1 MLLVGLTGGIG
12 SGKST
17 VGRALV
23 ERGAV
28 LVDADEIVRRLQSP
42 GTNVF
47 AEMVERF
54 GSGIVAADGT
64 LDRQAVAEI
73 VFNDEAALADL
84 GAIVHPRVHEEIER
98 RVAEQVDTDNVVVL
112 DIPLLGEAGW
122 PGLQGTIVVDL
133 HPDTAVSRLVEH
145 RGFTEADALA
155 RIDAQI
161 GRSARLGMADFVVE
175 NSGPLEDLETEI
187 ERLWEWI
194 GSLEQR

>member
-1 MLLVGLTGGIG
+1 MILVGLTGGIG

-28 LVDADEIVRRLQSP
+28 LVDADEIVHRLQSP

-54 GSGIVAADGT
+54 GDGIVAEDGS
-64 LDRQAVAEI
+64 LDRAAVAAI
-73 VFNDEAALADL
+73 VFNDADALADL
-84 GAIVHPRVHEEIER
+84 GSIVHPRVHEEIER
-98 RVAEQVDTDNVVVL
+98 RVAEQVDGDNVVVL

-133 HPDTAVSRLVEH
+133 EPDVAVSRLVEH
-145 RGFTEADALA
+145 RGFDEGDARA

-161 GRSARLGMADFVVE
+161 GREERLAMADFVFD
-175 NSGPLEDLETEI
+175 NSGAPDDLGPEI
-187 ERLWEWI
+187 DRLWGWI
-194 GSLEQR
+194 SSLGQR

>member
-1 MLLVGLTGGIG
+1 MLVGLTGGIG

-161 GRSARLGMADFVVE
+161 GRSERLEMADFVVE

>member
-1 MLLVGLTGGIG
+1 MILVGLTGGIG

-28 LVDADEIVRRLQSP
+28 LVDADEIVHRLQSP

-54 GSGIVAADGT
+54 GDGIVAEDGS
-64 LDRQAVAEI
+64 LDRAAVAAI
-73 VFNDEAALADL
+73 VFNDADALADL
-84 GAIVHPRVHEEIER
+84 GSIVHPRVHEEIER
-98 RVAEQVDTDNVVVL
+98 RVAEQVDGDNVVVL

-133 HPDTAVSRLVEH
+133 DPDVAVSRLVEH
-145 RGFTEADALA
+145 RGFDEGDARA

-161 GRSARLGMADFVVE
+161 GREERLAMADFVVD
-175 NSGPLEDLETEI
+175 NSGAPDDLGPEI
-187 ERLWEWI
+187 DRLWGWI
-194 GSLEQR
+194 SSLGQR

>member
-1 MLLVGLTGGIG
+1 MLVGLTGGIG

-161 GRSARLGMADFVVE
+161 GRSERLGMADFVVE

>member
-161 GRSARLGMADFVVE
+161 GRSERLGMADFVVE

>member
-122 PGLQGTIVVDL
+122 TELQGTIVVDL

-161 GRSARLGMADFVVE
+161 GRSERLEMADFVVE

>member
-1 MLLVGLTGGIG
+1 M
-12 SGKST
+12 
-17 VGRALV
+17 
-23 ERGAV
+23 
-28 LVDADEIVRRLQSP
+28 RRLQSP

-112 DIPLLGEAGW
+112 DIPLC
-122 PGLQGTIVVDL
+122 
-133 HPDTAVSRLVEH
+133 
-145 RGFTEADALA
+145 
-155 RIDAQI
+155 
-161 GRSARLGMADFVVE
+161 SARPVGRGCRDDRGRPASRHRRFALWWSTGVSPKPTHWPASMPRSTQRTVGDGRLRGRE
-175 NSGPLEDLETEI
+175 LRPLEDLETEI
-187 ERLWEWI
+187 ERFWEWI
-194 GSLEQR
+194 GSLESNAERPARPGSDRRPIGALIACRRVWVRFHDG